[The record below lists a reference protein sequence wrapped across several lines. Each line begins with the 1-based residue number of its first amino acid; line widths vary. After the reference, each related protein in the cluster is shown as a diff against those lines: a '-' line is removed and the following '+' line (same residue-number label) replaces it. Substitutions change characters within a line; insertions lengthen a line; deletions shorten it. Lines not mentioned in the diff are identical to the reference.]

1 MAQGSRTFRKGELLA
16 ILGEIYHDKSTGTLV
31 LQREQTSKFLYIQDG
46 EFIFAASNAPEDKF
60 TQILVERGK
69 LTPEQLELAT
79 QKKENRT
86 IGRTLVEMG
95 FLGSE
100 DLLNALV
107 EQMRKIARSAVQWDE
122 GLAVF
127 KSGVLPANIARLPVL
142 TPRFLA
148 DTALS
153 IDDRAWVA
161 NTLGRMETPLVISPA
176 EREVARALPATI
188 EELRIL
194 EQVDGQRNAREVC
207 ERAGVDAFYGARF
220 LLALSHLGLLH
231 LNSGFA
237 PAPSSRTQAEP
248 LDLSFLDEIA
258 PSQAPKATE
267 ATHPTL
273 GPHAT
278 PTPQGTIVP
287 QVAQASAASALL
299 VEMAPPVEANPWAQV
314 APLPPTPSLPLPP
327 QEWSTPVPPPS
338 SPPETP
344 GLPFEVLSP
353 TPPAP
358 SSGKKQTLRPTPPRA
373 PSPPDLLPPP
383 DQREGGS
390 EGDQEHVPFEDIGV
404 RAGKPRGRLVVVAA
418 SVIAVLCLGA
428 AAVWFFF
435 LRPSEMIP
443 LGPTEPPASVKS
455 APRSG
460 VERPAPTSTPPAPA
474 PASPEPATSAPAPSG
489 QPPIVVSSPALAT
502 PTPPSPVPVKV
513 APPDATPASRPPA
526 AAAGE
531 AHRLL
536 ASGRYPEAS
545 QAFLADWGPSAAGY
559 TVEIEVACQA
569 DTVAKGA
576 AAAAGKGEYAI
587 LPYDLK
593 GRSCYL
599 VVWGTY
605 PDRTS
610 AEVALRELPALFQ
623 PPAAQP
629 RVVPRAKVVELS
641 RGKK

>member
-1 MAQGSRTFRKGELLA
+1 
-16 ILGEIYHDKSTGTLV
+16 
-31 LQREQTSKFLYIQDG
+31 
-46 EFIFAASNAPEDKF
+46 
-60 TQILVERGK
+60 
-69 LTPEQLELAT
+69 
-79 QKKENRT
+79 
-86 IGRTLVEMG
+86 
-95 FLGSE
+95 
-100 DLLNALV
+100 V

-127 KSGVLPANIARLPVL
+127 KSGVLPANIARLPIL

-176 EREVARALPATI
+176 EREVARALPATV

-258 PSQAPKATE
+258 PSPAPKVTE
-267 ATHPTL
+267 VTHPT
-273 GPHAT
+273 
-278 PTPQGTIVP
+278 
-287 QVAQASAASALL
+287 
-299 VEMAPPVEANPWAQV
+299 MAPQATLPPQAMMTPESPLAQQAAIPPPAEENPWADV
-314 APLPPTPSLPLPP
+314 APLPPTPSMPLPP
-327 QEWSTPVPPPS
+327 QEWSVLPPPHW
-338 SPPETP
+338 PPAETP
-344 GLPFEVLSP
+344 GLPFEALSP
-353 TPPAP
+353 TPPMPAQEKVPTQRPAP
-358 SSGKKQTLRPTPPRA
+358 TRA
-373 PSPPDLLPPP
+373 SSPPELLPPL
-383 DQREGGS
+383 DQNEVRS
-390 EGDQEHVPFEDIGV
+390 EGDHEHVPFEDIGV
-404 RAGKPRGRLVVVAA
+404 HAGKPRGRLLLVVA
-418 SVIAVLCLGA
+418 SVMAVLCLGA

-435 LRPSEMIP
+435 LRPSEMISLEP
-443 LGPTEPPASVKS
+443 L
-455 APRSG
+455 APRGSTR
-460 VERPAPTSTPPAPA
+460 VAPKTSTTPPDPATASPAPVP
-474 PASPEPATSAPAPSG
+474 SPQAPSG
-489 QPPIVVSSPALAT
+489 QPPVVVSSPAPAS
-502 PTPPSPVPVKV
+502 PTPSSPAPVQV
-513 APPDATPASRPPA
+513 APPNTTPASRPPA
-526 AAAGE
+526 VGAGE
-531 AHRLL
+531 AQRLL

-545 QAFLADWGPSAAGY
+545 QEFLGDWVQSSAGY
-559 TVEIEVACQA
+559 TVEIEVACQT

-576 AAAAGKGEYAI
+576 AAAAGKAEYTI

-610 AEVALRELPALFQ
+610 AEAALRELPTLFQ

-629 RVVPRAKVVELS
+629 RVVPRAKIVELS

>member
-1 MAQGSRTFRKGELLA
+1 MAQGSRTFHKGELLA
-16 ILGEIYHDKSTGTLV
+16 ILGEIYHDKGTGTLV
-31 LQREQTSKFLYIQDG
+31 LQREQTSKFLYIQEG

-127 KSGVLPANIARLPVL
+127 KSGVLPANIARLPIL

-153 IDDRAWVA
+153 INDRAWVA

-176 EREVARALPATI
+176 EREVARALPATV

-258 PSQAPKATE
+258 PSPAPKATE

-273 GPHAT
+273 APHAT
-278 PTPQGTIVP
+278 AAPQAT
-287 QVAQASAASALL
+287 
-299 VEMAPPVEANPWAQV
+299 MAPLVGMATPAEENPWAEV
-314 APLPPTPSLPLPP
+314 APLPPTPNVPLPP
-327 QEWSTPVPPPS
+327 QEWSVLPPPPS
-338 SPPETP
+338 PPAETP
-344 GLPFEVLSP
+344 GLPFEALSP
-353 TPPAP
+353 APPTPAP
-358 SSGKKQTLRPTPPRA
+358 EKVPTQRTAPARA

-383 DQREGGS
+383 DQSEQGS
-390 EGDQEHVPFEDIGV
+390 EDDQEHVPFADIGV
-404 RAGKPRGRLVVVAA
+404 HAGKPRGRLLLVAA
-418 SVIAVLCLGA
+418 SVIAVLCLGT
-428 AAVWFFF
+428 AAVWYFF

-443 LGPTEPPASVKS
+443 LGPSEPPGSQRV
-455 APRSG
+455 APRAS
-460 VERPAPTSTPPAPA
+460 ATPPAPTPLSPA
-474 PASPEPATSAPAPSG
+474 PAASAPAPSG
-489 QPPIVVSSPALAT
+489 QPPVVVSSPLGASPTPSSSAPAEVAT
-502 PTPPSPVPVKV
+502 PS
-513 APPDATPASRPPA
+513 ATPGSLPA
-526 AAAGE
+526 TAAAGE
-531 AHRLL
+531 GQRLL
-536 ASGRYPEAS
+536 ASGRYPEAAL
-545 QAFLADWGPSAAGY
+545 AFLGDWAQSSAGY

-576 AAAAGKGEYAI
+576 AAAAGKAEYAI

-605 PDRTS
+605 HDKPS
-610 AEVALRELPALFQ
+610 AEAALRDLPPLFQ

-629 RVVPRAKVVELS
+629 RVMPRAKILELS
-641 RGKK
+641 RGQK

>member
-16 ILGEIYHDKSTGTLV
+16 ILGEIYHDKGTGTLV

-127 KSGVLPANIARLPVL
+127 KSGVLPANIARLPIL

-258 PSQAPKATE
+258 PSPAPKVTE
-267 ATHPTL
+267 ATHPTMA
-273 GPHAT
+273 PHAT
-278 PTPQGTIVP
+278 PAPQATIVP
-287 QVAQASAASALL
+287 QVTPDPQAVTAPR
-299 VEMAPPVEANPWAQV
+299 VEMAPPAEENPWAQV

-327 QEWSTPVPPPS
+327 QEWSVPAPPPS

-358 SSGKKQTLRPTPPRA
+358 PLGKAQALRPTPPRA
-373 PSPPDLLPPP
+373 TSPPDLLPPP
-383 DQREGGS
+383 DQRQGS
-390 EGDQEHVPFEDIGV
+390 AEGDQEHVPFEDIGV
-404 RAGKPRGRLVVVAA
+404 HAGKPRGRLLLVAA
-418 SVIAVLCLGA
+418 SVVAVLCLAA

-435 LRPSEMIP
+435 LRPSEMIS
-443 LGPTEPPASVKS
+443 LEPPSPRGSTRV
-455 APRSG
+455 APKAG
-460 VERPAPTSTPPAPA
+460 TTPPAPTTA
-474 PASPEPATSAPAPSG
+474 TPAPVPPLPASSGQPPVVVSSPAPTAPAPSG
-489 QPPIVVSSPALAT
+489 PA
-502 PTPPSPVPVKV
+502 PVKV
-513 APPDATPASRPPA
+513 APPDAAPASRPPA
-526 AAAGE
+526 TAAGE
-531 AHRLL
+531 GQRLL

-545 QAFLADWGPSAAGY
+545 QAFLGEWGPSAAGY

-576 AAAAGKGEYAI
+576 AAAAGKAEYAI

-605 PDRTS
+605 PDRIS
-610 AEVALRELPALFQ
+610 AEEALRELPALFQ

>member
-1 MAQGSRTFRKGELLA
+1 MEGAMAQGSRMFRKGELLA
-16 ILGEIYHDKSTGTLV
+16 ILGEIYHDKGTGTLV

-69 LTPEQLELAT
+69 LTPEQLQLAT
-79 QKKENRT
+79 EKKGTRT

-127 KSGVLPANIARLPVL
+127 KSGVLPANIARLPIL

-153 IDDRAWVA
+153 IHDRGWVA

-176 EREVARALPATI
+176 EREVARALPATV

-258 PSQAPKATE
+258 PSPAPKAME

-273 GPHAT
+273 APQATLAPQLTMEPQEETAT
-278 PTPQGTIVP
+278 P
-287 QVAQASAASALL
+287 A
-299 VEMAPPVEANPWAQV
+299 EENPWARV
-314 APLPPTPSLPLPP
+314 APLPPTPNIPLPP
-327 QEWSTPVPPPS
+327 QEWSVLPPS
-338 SPPETP
+338 PSPPAETP
-344 GLPFEVLSP
+344 GLPFEVISP

-358 SSGKKQTLRPTPPRA
+358 AHAEVPALPPPPPPRA

-383 DQREGGS
+383 DQLEQGPQ
-390 EGDQEHVPFEDIGV
+390 GDRGRVPFEDIGV
-404 RAGKPRGRLVVVAA
+404 HTGKPRGRLVLVAA
-418 SVIAVLCLGA
+418 SFIAVLCLGT
-428 AAVWFFF
+428 AAVWYFF

-443 LGPTEPPASVKS
+443 LGPSEPAGSKRV
-455 APRSG
+455 APRTS
-460 VERPAPTSTPPAPA
+460 VTPPTSA
-474 PASPEPATSAPAPSG
+474 PASPAPVPPVPAPSG
-489 QPPIVVSSPALAT
+489 QPPVVVSPPVDTSP
-502 PTPPSPVPVKV
+502 
-513 APPDATPASRPPA
+513 TPASSATAEVATPSVPPGA
-526 AAAGE
+526 LPSTGAAGE
-531 AHRLL
+531 GQRLM
-536 ASGRYPEAS
+536 ASGRYPEAAL
-545 QAFLADWGPSAAGY
+545 AFLGDWAQSPAGY

-576 AAAAGKGEYAI
+576 AAAAGKSELAI

-610 AEVALRELPALFQ
+610 AEAALGELPSLFQ

-629 RVVPRAKVVELS
+629 RVASRARVLELS